1 MIRPVLALAC
11 SFSLGCGAGMPTE
24 TARPSQTSAE
34 EALGLDDVRTKC
46 HEIDGYGEPLV
57 VDWDTKRRLDL
68 ELAMRRGIA
77 VVQYDCRRLELL
89 PDCRVEG
96 GYRFAGVSRK
106 EDVVQLK
113 GRDEIE
119 ANLPFS
125 GSQLGARLATHDS
138 LDLALVRVGKKAT
151 TIAELPESALQ
162 GRCDGA
168 THFVR
173 GATVGAF
180 AMARGTVGEVRAVAQ
195 MFGLGTAG
203 EHRRE
208 RSSDVRDGDLAS
220 CRTSDPEA
228 EAPPDECQSA
238 IRLEL
243 VPFTEGAVAEA
254 DEKAGGLEAT
264 ENSCPEGFRSS
275 GLACVPEGEDLPQ
288 LCQPGDEADCRHQCD
303 RGHAES
309 CFNLG
314 VIAYQGLVLKHATTR
329 PQEAEMQR
337 VLAVMERACDAGSLK
352 GCRSAGFVYGQC
364 PVEPT
369 KAPCTPR
376 DRDKA
381 RARYQKACDGGLAVA
396 CSGLASKLEDGQL
409 GTPDAGQALNLYRRA
424 CDLGEGYS
432 CMVAGR
438 RLIEG
443 RGVTRDVLA
452 GLAIWR
458 RSCDAGSLLT
468 CRELADAYDRPDL
481 MKPEPKRTAELLERL
496 CAVDYGASCH
506 DLAEF
511 YDHDHP
517 GLPKKPTRARALW
530 GGLCRGELGRGT
542 RGTGYVARVCARH
555 GEMLRDGVGGPP
567 DPARA
572 LHAYAK
578 ACADWP
584 RTCGHA
590 AALGAQQSEVWAER
604 GCREG
609 DASAC
614 EVLQKRAPKK
624 AKQLRAEIC
633 LEEPRA
639 PLCR

>member
-1 MIRPVLALAC
+1 MTRPVLALLLAL
-11 SFSLGCGAGMPTE
+11 SLGCGAGLPAENLRPQE
-24 TARPSQTSAE
+24 TTAQ
-34 EALGLDDVRTKC
+34 EALGLADVPAHCR
-46 HEIDGYGEPLV
+46 EVGGYGEPLV

-77 VVQYDCRRLELL
+77 VVRYDCRRLELL

-125 GSQLGARLATHDS
+125 GAQLGARLARDAS

-151 TIAELPESALQ
+151 TVADLPATALE

-180 AMARGTVGEVRAVAQ
+180 AMARGTRGEVRAVAQ
-195 MFGLGTAG
+195 MFGLGTTG
-203 EHRRE
+203 QSRSE
-208 RSSDVRDGDLAS
+208 RSSDVRDGDLTS
-220 CRTSDPEA
+220 CRTSDPDA

-243 VPFTEGAVAEA
+243 VPLAKGPVARTEKEG
-254 DEKAGGLEAT
+254 DQGLKPT
-264 ENSCPEGFRSS
+264 ENSCPEGFRRS
-275 GLACVPEGEDLPQ
+275 GLACVPESEDLPQ
-288 LCQPGDEADCRHQCD
+288 LCRPGDEAGCRKQCD

-314 VIAYQGLVLKHATTR
+314 VITYQDLLLEHATTR
-329 PQEAEMQR
+329 PTEPEMKQ
-337 VLAVMERACDAGSLK
+337 VLAVMERACEAGSLK
-352 GCRSAGFVYGQC
+352 GCRSAAFIYGQC
-364 PVEPT
+364 PLGAE
-369 KAPCTPR
+369 KKCAPRSP
-376 DRDKA
+376 DKA
-381 RARYQKACDGGLAVA
+381 RARYEKACDGGLPQA
-396 CSGLASKLEDGQL
+396 CSGLAAKLEYGQL
-409 GTPDAGQALNLYRRA
+409 GEADAGQALGLYRRA

-443 RGVTRDVLA
+443 RGVDRDVLA
-452 GLAIWR
+452 GLDVWR
-458 RSCDAGSLLT
+458 RSCEAGSLLT

-481 MKPEPKRTAELLERL
+481 MKPEPKRAAALLERL
-496 CAVDYGASCH
+496 CAADYGASCH

-511 YDHDHP
+511 YDREHP
-517 GLPKKPTRARALW
+517 SLPKKPARARELW
-530 GGLCRGELGRGT
+530 GGLCRGELGEGT
-542 RGTGYVARVCARH
+542 RGVGYVARVCGRW
-555 GEMLRDGVGGPP
+555 GDMLRDGLGGPKN
-567 DPARA
+567 AAVA
-572 LHAYAK
+572 LQAYAK

-584 RTCGHA
+584 QACGEA
-590 AALGAQQSEVWAER
+590 AALGAKQSEVWAER

-609 DASAC
+609 EASAC
-614 EVLQKRAPKK
+614 KVLEARAPKK
-624 AKQLRAEIC
+624 AQRLRAEVC
-633 LEEPRA
+633 RKQPRA